1 MALSWQGVAVNGQ
14 DALALARSTKPHI
27 ILTDI
32 RMPGMDGIELARV
45 LQQELPATKIVL
57 LTGYSEFSFA
67 YSALQIGVAGFVLKP
82 ADPEG
87 MVEAV
92 LKAKKLIE
100 DEEMREK
107 NEGDLK
113 RLIKETQL
121 ALRGSA
127 LPEQENAGSNQVI
140 KEILEYIEQ
149 YYMENITL
157 THMGNH
163 VHLSPVYL
171 SRLMK
176 KETGETFLDILTR
189 VRISKAVELM
199 KDPRIKT
206 YEVAHRVG
214 INDPRYFGQVFKKQF
229 GITPLEFR
237 KRQIG

>member
-1 MALSWQGVAVNGQ
+1 
-14 DALALARSTKPHI
+14 
-27 ILTDI
+27 
-32 RMPGMDGIELARV
+32 
-45 LQQELPATKIVL
+45 
-57 LTGYSEFSFA
+57 
-67 YSALQIGVAGFVLKP
+67 VLKP
-82 ADPEG
+82 ADPES

-100 DEEMREK
+100 DEERREK

-113 RLIKETQL
+113 RLVKETQL

-127 LPEQENAGSNQVI
+127 LPEQENAATNQMI
-140 KEILEYIEQ
+140 KEILDYIER

-157 THMGNH
+157 AHLGNH

-189 VRISKAVELM
+189 VRILKAVELM

-206 YEVAHRVG
+206 YEVARRVG

-237 KRQIG
+237 KRRIG